1 MALANYELDDGTI
14 VSFEADPGEG
24 FRPASPNDTPSKL
37 LDAIRPAIDAGH
49 LVLNQAQAD
58 GIDEI
63 TVTFAI
69 KVSGKANFLVAKAAT
84 EGSFEVSLKWKA
96 PE

>member
-1 MALANYELDDGTI
+1 MATTSYELDDGTV
-14 VSFEADPGEG
+14 VSFETDPAEG
-24 FRPASPNDTPSKL
+24 FQPASQNNTPGKL

-49 LVLNQAQAD
+49 LVLNQARGD

-69 KVSGKANFLVAKAAT
+69 KVSGKANFFVAKAAT
-84 EGSFEVSLKWKA
+84 EGSFEVSLKWKTS
-96 PE
+96 E